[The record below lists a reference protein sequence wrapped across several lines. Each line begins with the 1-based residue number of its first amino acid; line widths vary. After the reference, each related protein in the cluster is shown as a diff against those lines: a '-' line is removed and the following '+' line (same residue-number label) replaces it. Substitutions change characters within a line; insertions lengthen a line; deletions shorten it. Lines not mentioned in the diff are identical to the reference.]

1 MKKISLIFVIISMAI
16 MTFQGCKGA
25 YEGALADAARVGDV
39 KEVEKYIAKGADVN
53 AQWFGRT
60 PLHVAADEGK
70 TEVIDLLLT
79 KGADINAKSKFDKTA
94 LDFATLKGDKKTID
108 LLKSKGARRAS
119 ELK

>member
-1 MKKISLIFVIISMAI
+1 MKPARIVAIILAMAV
-16 MTFQGCKGA
+16 MTLQGCKGA

-39 KEVEKYIAKGADVN
+39 KEVEKYIAQGADLN

-60 PLHVAADEGK
+60 PLHVASEEGK
-70 TEVIDLLLT
+70 TEVIDLLLV

-94 LDFATLKGDKKTID
+94 LDFAEKKGDKKTID
-108 LLKSKGARRAS
+108 LLKSKGAKRAS